1 MISPCIIIK
10 CQTSCCE
17 TTPDLQ
23 KMEVVVGVRKLLHL
37 TSLPLQ
43 LSDFQLQLCDEPLRP
58 LLCCCLLPLD
68 HFHQLSLTSLHG
80 TKQSGEDLCA
90 FHYVPL

>member
-1 MISPCIIIK
+1 M
-10 CQTSCCE
+10 
-17 TTPDLQ
+17 TPDLQ
-23 KMEVVVGVRKLLHL
+23 KMEVVLSVRQLLHL

-43 LSDFQLQLCDEPLRP
+43 LSDFQLQLRDELLRP

-68 HFHQLSLTSLHG
+68 HLHKLSLTSLQG
-80 TKQSGEDLCA
+80 TNQSGEDLHA